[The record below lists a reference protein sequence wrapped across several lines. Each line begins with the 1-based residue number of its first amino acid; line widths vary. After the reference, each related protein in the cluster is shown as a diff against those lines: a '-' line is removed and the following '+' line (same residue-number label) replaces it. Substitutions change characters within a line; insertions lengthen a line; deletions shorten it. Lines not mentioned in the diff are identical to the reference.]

1 MSARNFFLGFEKW
14 VNTLPRNFPST
25 PPSGPCGLGF
35 AEGDTLFRPEGD
47 CAIIHVVV
55 FSFRSFMASCIL
67 QENEARRSR
76 FFSGGEERSSSAK
89 RFQTGEAVARAMP
102 IGVKIGGSDGV

>member
-1 MSARNFFLGFEKW
+1 MTGPIDGSL
-14 VNTLPRNFPST
+14 
-25 PPSGPCGLGF
+25 GPCGLGF

-67 QENEARRSR
+67 QENEARRPR